1 MLDRREC
8 NYSLE
13 ALEQV
18 AFGLEVMAARGMIDP
33 NGPDAERF
41 ITDSLKDVVMH
52 EVGHALGLRHNFKA
66 SAGVKLDKL
75 RDAAWVRENGVS
87 NSVMDYVALNIPL
100 ENEQPTV
107 YTQST
112 LGAYDYWAIEY
123 AYREFAPAQEK
134 EALAKIAA
142 RSAGDPRLAYATD
155 EDVGAFGVAG
165 IDPLANAFDL
175 GDDPLAYYKRRFV
188 LARELWTR
196 TQSRELK
203 GDENLAFY
211 RRNLARGLNQ
221 IGFTAPLI
229 AKYVGGV
236 YTSREMAGAGQ
247 PILVP
252 VPSAK
257 QREALGLLAR
267 EVFSTESFRF
277 DPRFMSRLGIDHL
290 ERFQPHALAFNPDFS
305 LATSVLSIQ
314 RNVLDQLMSDGV
326 ASRLADAETKLADR
340 KQLLTFADV
349 QTQLTEAI
357 WSELKSGRSIDS
369 LRRNLQREH
378 LKRLATAL
386 VRPSSNVAADVRAVQ
401 RQVVIRLEADLKRA
415 IAANRG
421 DQLERAHLAESQ
433 AMLLEALRAPLW
445 RQGV

>member
-1 MLDRREC
+1 GREC
-8 NYSLE
+8 SYAQE

-18 AFGLEVMAARGMIDP
+18 AFGLELLAARGQLDSD
-33 NGPDAERF
+33 GVAAERF
-41 ITDSLKDVVMH
+41 IAESLKDVVMH

-100 ENEQPTV
+100 ADEPATV

-112 LGAYDYWAIEY
+112 LGVYDYWAIEY
-123 AYREFAPAQEK
+123 AYRELSPER
-134 EALAKIAA
+134 ERDELAKIAA
-142 RSAGDPRLAYATD
+142 RSVTDARLAYATD
-155 EDVGAFGVAG
+155 EDMGGYGTAG
-165 IDPLANAFDL
+165 IDPLVNPFDL
-175 GDDPLAYYKRRFV
+175 GDDPLAYYKRRFA

-196 TQSRELK
+196 TQSREL
-203 GDENLAFY
+203 GQDESLAFY

-236 YTSREMAGAGQ
+236 YTSRQLAGAGQ
-247 PILVP
+247 PVLTP
-252 VPSAK
+252 VPARK
-257 QREALGLLAR
+257 QRDALALLAR

-277 DPRFMSRLGIDHL
+277 DPNFMGRLGIDHL
-290 ERFQPHALAFNPDFS
+290 ERFQPAQYAPNPDFS
-305 LATSVLSIQ
+305 LATSVLGIQ
-314 RNVLDQLMSDGV
+314 RGVLDQLMADGL
-326 ASRLADAETKLADR
+326 AARLADAETKLADR

-349 QTQLTEAI
+349 QTQLADAI
-357 WSELKSGRSIDS
+357 WSELKTGRSIDS

-378 LKRLATAL
+378 LRRLAGAL
-386 VRPSSNVAADVRAVQ
+386 LRPTSGVAADVRSVQ
-401 RQVVIRLEADLKRA
+401 RQVALRLEADLRRA
-415 IAANRG
+415 VESKRG
-421 DQLERAHLAESQ
+421 DATEHAHLAESQ
-433 AMLLEALRAPLW
+433 SVLEEALRAPMW